1 MSDLETLKYQRA
13 KISDSFST
21 LNYFMN
27 SPTYDKDYRE
37 LSERSKE
44 IEDQI
49 SKLEASLDVPDDG
62 GSDE

>member
-1 MSDLETLKYQRA
+1 MSDLETLKYERA

-37 LSERSKE
+37 LSERSKKVE
-44 IEDQI
+44 EQI
-49 SKLEASLDVPDDG
+49 SKLEASPDVSEDK
-62 GSDE
+62 